1 MNGSRFALLLVFAL
15 AGCGGSGSTVAP
27 SSTSPVQPASTATN
41 ATIESS
47 IVVPGAASA
56 QSAQRSAQYISPST
70 LGLKIVITDIPPT
83 GQTASF
89 TPITAVYTLATGS
102 NKIVVPTPATASG
115 HTEDLTYTA
124 YNAAPVANA
133 IPSSAKALAWG
144 ITTGFVVAP
153 GNNVNNPVLS
163 GVVDSFAAPLT
174 ESGSFGMMQPAA
186 SASAPPVRIGAQT
199 ALGFGGASPASGVAT
214 MFDAGLNNI
223 ATADGG
229 AWPVIGPVP
238 TTATTVSAGVP
249 VTIAETSGTCGVV
262 GPLPHLGVSFAG
274 GVSATTGAVA
284 TTNGALVANYDGNGG
299 AGWYAVIT
307 AKGQTQS
314 LTYTLSSLA
323 VTSTNADFSCAN
335 QSLEFAS
342 TNEQPTV
349 MTIVEHVAAEPYTL
363 TVSNTSCPTL
373 ATVYI
378 GSTATAIAPGPTGTS
393 LGAGVNTFTI
403 KPVAAGSQ
411 TATTPCLIEIQDAN
425 ANATGGAAF
434 PGATTY
440 VAVLPVGYNQQ
451 TTVP

>member
-1 MNGSRFALLLVFAL
+1 MNGSRFALLLAIAL
-15 AGCGGSGSTVAP
+15 AGCGGGGGAVAP
-27 SSTSPVQPASTATN
+27 SSMAPVQPASTATN

-56 QSAQRSAQYISPST
+56 QSAQSTHRSAQYISPST
-70 LGLKIVITDIPPT
+70 LGLKIIITDIPPT
-83 GQTASF
+83 GQAASF
-89 TPITAVYTLATGS
+89 SPITAVYTLATGT
-102 NKIVVPTPATASG
+102 NKIVVPTPATATG
-115 HTEDLTYTA
+115 HSEDLTYTA

-133 IPSSAKALAWG
+133 IPATAKALAWG
-144 ITTGFVVAP
+144 ITTGFVVVP

-174 ESGSFGMMQPAA
+174 ESGSFGMM
-186 SASAPPVRIGAQT
+186 SSAPPARIGAQT
-199 ALGFGGASPASGVAT
+199 SLGFGGASPASGVAT

-238 TTATTVSAGVP
+238 TTATTVSTGVP

-274 GVSATTGAVA
+274 GASATTGAVA

-323 VTSTNADFSCAN
+323 VTSTNTDYSCAN
-335 QSLEFAS
+335 QSLAFSS
-342 TNEQPTV
+342 TAEATTL

-363 TVSNTSCPTL
+363 TVSNTSCPNL

-378 GSTATAIAPGPTGTS
+378 GATATAIAPGTPTS

-403 KPVAAGSQ
+403 KPVAVASQ
-411 TATTPCLIEIQDAN
+411 TATTPCIIAIQN
-425 ANATGGAAF
+425 ANAGATGGSTF